1 MPLSSWGIIG
11 YIQDMTLRKVTR
23 GDAARIADLLSQL
36 DYPGAVEFIEEK
48 IDRLLVHPDE
58 EIVVAVEGGVILGFI
73 SIHFIPQI
81 ALRGSFAR
89 ISYLCVDAA
98 ARGKGIGRA
107 LEEYCVQAA
116 MNRGCDRIEL
126 HSHSRRQ
133 RAHAFYFRQG
143 YEESPKYF
151 MKRLG

>member
-1 MPLSSWGIIG
+1 
-11 YIQDMTLRKVTR
+11 MTLRKVTR
-23 GDAARIADLLSQL
+23 ADASRIADLLAQL
-36 DYPGAVEFIEEK
+36 DYPGTQAFIDDK
-48 IDRLLVHPDE
+48 IAELLAHPDE
-58 EIVVAVEGGVILGFI
+58 EIVVAEEKGRILGFI

-81 ALRGSFAR
+81 AFRGSFAR

-98 ARGKGIGRA
+98 VRGKGIGRA
-107 LEEYCVQAA
+107 LEEYCVHAA
-116 MNRGCDRIEL
+116 RGRGCDRIEL

-143 YEESPKYF
+143 YEESPKYL

>member
-1 MPLSSWGIIG
+1 
-11 YIQDMTLRKVTR
+11 MTLRKATQA
-23 GDAARIADLLSQL
+23 DAARIADLLTQL
-36 DYPGAVEFIEEK
+36 DYPGTQVFIDDK
-48 IDRLLVHPDE
+48 IAELLAHPDE
-58 EIVVAVEGGVILGFI
+58 EIVVAVENGGILGFI

-116 MNRGCDRIEL
+116 TSRGCDRIEL

-143 YEESPKYF
+143 YEESPKYL